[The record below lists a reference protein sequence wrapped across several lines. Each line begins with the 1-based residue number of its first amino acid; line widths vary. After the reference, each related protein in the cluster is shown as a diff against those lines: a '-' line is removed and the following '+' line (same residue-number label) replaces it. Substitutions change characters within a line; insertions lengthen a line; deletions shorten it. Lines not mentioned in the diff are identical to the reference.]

1 MNQTKAWVAG
11 VGMVPFK
18 KPGASLPYYA
28 MGA

>member
-18 KPGASLPYYA
+18 KPGASLPY
-28 MGA
+28 